1 MNLLLAQ
8 VFALLSSLC
17 LLISFWQKKRKNI
30 LFFQMLDS
38 LFDVF
43 QYIFLGAYTASLIS
57 LLGST
62 RAYFFSK
69 FNKKVFL
76 YIFLLL
82 YIISAIITFNGLI
95 TVIPLIAALIYTVVI
110 WNKKEK
116 YIRLYSIL
124 VFILWLTHDIL
135 VEAYVSSI
143 VDLVI
148 IISNSIAIYKID
160 LKEKKIK

>member
-1 MNLLLAQ
+1 MNLLFAQ
-8 VFALLSSLC
+8 VFAFLSSLC
-17 LLISFWQKKRKNI
+17 LLISFWQRKRKKI

-43 QYIFLGAYTASLIS
+43 QYILLGAYTAS

-69 FNKKVFL
+69 FNKKIFL

-95 TVIPLIAALIYTVVI
+95 TVIPLIASLIYTVVI